1 MHLELAQRM
10 DKIVS
15 KGRGVWGVFADLLPA
30 NRGRSRRGDQEVLL
44 VRGRPEIVVVLLR
57 LVRIKGRRVCAVYA
71 EDEVRPG
78 SGLSV
83 RSCAQEYI
91 GDRECVLLFLL
102 TEDQAIV
109 ALLCRFCVFF

>member
-10 DKIVS
+10 DKIMS
-15 KGRGVWGVFADLLPA
+15 EGRGVWGVLADLLPA
-30 NRGRSRRGDQEVLL
+30 DRGRSRRGDQEVLL

-78 SGLSV
+78 SG
-83 RSCAQEYI
+83 
-91 GDRECVLLFLL
+91 
-102 TEDQAIV
+102 
-109 ALLCRFCVFF
+109 